1 MGGLESRGSGR
12 ETEATGEE
20 GNETNRSIKDR
31 RCMSS
36 CYHQINDSFFFF
48 FFFFSGSRASSQE
61 FGEEACGGAHH

>member
-20 GNETNRSIKDR
+20 GNEMNRSIKDR
-31 RCMSS
+31 HCMSS
-36 CYHQINDSFFFF
+36 CYHQINDSFS
-48 FFFFSGSRASSQE
+48 FSGSRASSQE